1 MSILVHISLGT
12 YVKFLWS
19 LYSQDCP
26 HLSHKLAH
34 CPSKWWYSLAQA
46 INENFPFSSFS
57 LLFGIF
63 RLSSKSIN
71 ILFSYL
77 CSVAE
82 SCPTLNNPMNYS
94 PPGSSV
100 HGIFQ
105 ARKLECRNVL
115 PKRKGLAAE
124 PASEGSAVGTAPK
137 DTSKVPLGSPC

>member
-1 MSILVHISLGT
+1 MSILVHVSLGT

-26 HLSHKLAH
+26 HLSPKLAH

-57 LLFGIF
+57 FLFGIF

-82 SCPTLNNPMNYS
+82 SCPTLYNPMNYS
-94 PPGSSV
+94 PPGSSL

-105 ARKLECRNVL
+105 ARKLDWVALSSFR
-115 PKRKGLAAE
+115 
-124 PASEGSAVGTAPK
+124 ASCALR
-137 DTSKVPLGSPC
+137 D

>member
-105 ARKLECRNVL
+105 ARKLEWVAISFSRGSS
-115 PKRKGLAAE
+115 PPGIKPFFPMS
-124 PASEGSAVGTAPK
+124 PAK
-137 DTSKVPLGSPC
+137 